1 MTDNNENNI
10 TFFIDDND
18 DNDCSNNEND
28 YLLELDTI
36 LNDYQNENEREN
48 TEIDLKVSQMV
59 DYSINYTVKDLLLI
73 CDYYGIG
80 KNLKYLKANKE
91 QIIESIVIFENDS
104 NHTLI
109 VIKRRKLWF
118 YINELKKDKF
128 MKKYIVLW

>member
-1 MTDNNENNI
+1 MTENSENNI
-10 TFFIDDND
+10 TFFIDTDD
-18 DNDCSNNEND
+18 DNDCSDND

-36 LNDYQNENEREN
+36 LNDYENENEHEA
-48 TEIDLKVSQMV
+48 TEFDLKVSQMV

-80 KNLKYLKANKE
+80 KQLKTLKANKE

-118 YINELKKDKF
+118 YMNELKKDKF
-128 MKKYIVLW
+128 MKKYILSW

>member
-18 DNDCSNNEND
+18 DNDCSDND
-28 YLLELDTI
+28 YLLELDAI